1 MKVKI
6 KLDENIKEPYI
17 VIFTDEITDEIRNIN
32 EILLKKDNILTGNHN
47 EKIIIIDKAEAE
59 IIRTE
64 EGKTVIY
71 LKDKKCYT
79 NKRLY
84 EVEELLGKDF
94 IRISKS
100 TIVNIKKIDY
110 VEPSFNC
117 TMMIVMKN
125 KVKDYISR
133 RYLKIF
139 KEKLGI

>member
-6 KLDENIKEPYI
+6 KLNKNIKEPYA
-17 VIFTDEITDEIRNIN
+17 VIFTDEITEEIKNIN
-32 EILLKKDNILTGNHN
+32 EILSKKDNIITGNYN

-64 EGKTVIY
+64 EGRTTIY
-71 LKDKKCYT
+71 LNDKKCYT

-94 IRISKS
+94 IRVSKS

-133 RYLKIF
+133 RYLKSF
-139 KEKLGI
+139 KEKLGL